1 MILYQL
7 QCADGH
13 AFEAWFKDSSAYDR
27 QEKRGEVHCPVCSSS
42 EVGKA
47 IMAPHVASSSTR
59 ESDAGE
65 TRARQVARE
74 ILMAMGQ
81 LRKEVEKN
89 CEYVGERFADEARAI
104 HYGEAP
110 ERGIYGE
117 ASQEEAKALHEE
129 EIPVRFLGLKSKHKT
144 HN

>member
-7 QCADGH
+7 KCADGH

-27 QEKRGEVHCPVCSSS
+27 QEKRGEVHCPVCSSA
-42 EVGKA
+42 EVGKD
-47 IMAPHVASSSTR
+47 IMAPRVAGTKRDTDPS
-59 ESDAGE
+59 EK
-65 TRARQVARE
+65 RARQVARE

-129 EIPVRFLGLKSKHKT
+129 EIPVRFLGVKTKNKT

>member
-7 QCADGH
+7 KCADGH
-13 AFEAWFKDSSAYDR
+13 AFEAWFKDSTAYDR

-42 EVGKA
+42 EVGKDV
-47 IMAPHVASSSTR
+47 MAPRVAASRR
-59 ESDAGE
+59 ETDQSE
-65 TRARQVARE
+65 KRARQVARE

-129 EIPVRFLGLKSKHKT
+129 DIPVRYLGVKAKNRT